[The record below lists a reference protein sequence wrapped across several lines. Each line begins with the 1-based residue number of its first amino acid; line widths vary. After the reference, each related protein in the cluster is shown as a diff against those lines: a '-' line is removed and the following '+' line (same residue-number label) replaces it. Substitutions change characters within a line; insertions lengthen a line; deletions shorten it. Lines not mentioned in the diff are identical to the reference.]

1 MNTYKFNLNELET
14 GENEKE
20 FYGAE
25 GISFTGQKKE
35 NGVILRLYQPYLAA
49 YGMGERFNRVNQK
62 GLTVKTEVFE
72 KFCNQGQVSYCPIP
86 FFFTDSG
93 TGVYIDTLTVVDF
106 SFKEHVEMQI
116 VRDSKGEL
124 PEVYLFLGT
133 PGEIIGSFSD
143 VTGKPQVTP
152 KWSLGPWM
160 SANRWNTQ
168 EETKKQLALTEEC
181 GFPHTVL
188 VLEAWSDEATF
199 YRFNEHGE
207 WENPEVMVRELKDHG
222 IHLVLW
228 QIPVLKRMNEG
239 ENHPVLDEDWEYAKA
254 HGLCIKNKDGSCY
267 QIPEDHWF
275 PGSLLPDFSNPETV
289 KWWFGKRQ
297 YLLSM
302 GVDGFKT
309 DGGEFILR
317 DDVVSLEGLTGLELR
332 NAYAS
337 MYVQAYAEFAGKD
350 KVLFSRAG
358 YTGQQRA
365 PIQWAGDQMSTW
377 EELRHVL
384 TAGLSLGL
392 SGVPLWGFDIG
403 GFAGPLPEEE
413 LYERAVQMGTFTPIM
428 QWHSEPVG
436 GQFAELFP
444 GSKGIND
451 RSPWNISDFYED
463 KELLARLRFWF
474 RLRMNLLPYLYHQSL
489 LSGESGLPMMRHLAV
504 EYPED
509 KEVLDKDDCFMLG
522 DLLVAPVLEKG
533 KESRSVYLPEGTW
546 ECLWPVKVMGTG
558 GEPGKEIFTL
568 EGGRAYEIWCGK
580 DRIPVFL
587 RSGGCISL
595 NLGENHKLGSDV
607 GNRVDGY
614 QHLCFY
620 PAGEEGEYTFRDD
633 LGNEIW
639 IQWKEGHIASK
650 QISGTVPFEILGEL

>member
-1 MNTYKFNLNELET
+1 MHEIHLNDLGIT
-14 GENEKE
+14 GREKE
-20 FYGAE
+20 LYKAE
-25 GISFTGQKKE
+25 GISFSGQE
-35 NGVILRLYQPYLAA
+35 REGGVVLRLCQPYRAA
-49 YGMGERFNRVNQK
+49 YGMGERFSRVNQK
-62 GLTVKTEVFE
+62 GLTVRAEVFE
-72 KFCNQGQVSYCPIP
+72 KFCNQGDVSYCPIP

-93 TGVYIDTLTVVDF
+93 TGVYVDTLTVVEF
-106 SFKEHVEMQI
+106 SFQEQVVI
-116 VRDSKGEL
+116 RISRDSQGKL
-124 PEVYLFLGT
+124 PTVYLFFGT
-133 PGEIIGSFSD
+133 PKEILGSFSE
-143 VTGKPQVTP
+143 VTGKPRVTP

-168 EETKKQLALTEEC
+168 EEAERQLSLAEGY

-207 WENPEVMVRELKDHG
+207 WEDPEAMVRKLHAHG
-222 IHLVLW
+222 IHLILW
-228 QIPVLKRMNEG
+228 QIPVLKRMEQG
-239 ENHPVLDEDWEYAKA
+239 ENHPVLDEDWAYAKE
-254 HGLCIKNKDGSCY
+254 HGLCIRNRDGSCY

-275 PGSLLPDFSNPETV
+275 SGSLLPDFSNPDTV

-309 DGGEFILR
+309 DGGEFILTDEAVSR
-317 DDVVSLEGLTGLELR
+317 DGRTSLELR

-337 MYVQAYAEFAGKD
+337 GYVQAYAEFAGPD
-350 KVLFSRAG
+350 RVLFSRAG
-358 YTGQQRA
+358 YTGQQKA

-377 EELRHVL
+377 EEFRHVL

-403 GFAGPLPEEE
+403 GFAGALPEEE
-413 LYERAVQMGTFTPIM
+413 LYERAVQMAAFAPIM

-444 GSKGIND
+444 GSKGNND
-451 RSPWNISDFYED
+451 RSPWNISDFYADE
-463 KELLARLRFWF
+463 ELLTRLRFWF

-509 KEVLDKDDCFMLG
+509 ARALETDDCFMLG

-533 KESRSVYLPEGTW
+533 KQERTVYLPEGKW
-546 ECLWPVKVMGTG
+546 ECLWPLEVSGTD
-558 GEPGKEIFTL
+558 KEKPCAL
-568 EGGRAYEIWCGK
+568 EGGRTYEVKCGR
-580 DRIPVFL
+580 DWIPVFL
-587 RSGGCISL
+587 RDGGCISL
-595 NLGENHKLGSDV
+595 NLGADRRLGSDV
-607 GNRVDGY
+607 GNGVDGY
-614 QHLCFY
+614 RNLCFY
-620 PAGEEGEYTFRDD
+620 PAGREGKYAFRDD
-633 LGNEIW
+633 LGNEIA
-639 IQWKEGHIASK
+639 IQWEEGHVTAER
-650 QISGTVPFEILGEL
+650 ISGETPFEVLDRLA